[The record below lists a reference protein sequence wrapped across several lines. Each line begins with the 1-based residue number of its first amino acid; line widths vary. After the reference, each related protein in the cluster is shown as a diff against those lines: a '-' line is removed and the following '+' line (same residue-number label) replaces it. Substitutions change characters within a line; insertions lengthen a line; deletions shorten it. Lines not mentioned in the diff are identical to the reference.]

1 MINVPYYIGQL
12 YTEIPV
18 LAAIA
23 LTLLVIARR
32 GPVKWYDP
40 LVLGLLFGFIYQ
52 CKPIFLL
59 FPFGYTLLSIFFD
72 RALPNIKGNIVML
85 VVFGATVLPY
95 VLWNYSNHGVFKA
108 TPLEGAGSYMHIGYW
123 AGKTPGYTD
132 RFYLQ
137 NFMGDELIRFTPEDS
152 ILSLIHISEPT
163 RPY

>member
-1 MINVPYYIGQL
+1 
-12 YTEIPV
+12 
-18 LAAIA
+18 
-23 LTLLVIARR
+23 
-32 GPVKWYDP
+32 
-40 LVLGLLFGFIYQ
+40 
-52 CKPIFLL
+52 
-59 FPFGYTLLSIFFD
+59 
-72 RALPNIKGNIVML
+72 ML

-152 ILSLIHISEPT
+152 IPAHIKEYELEWAGFKEKVHIALPIPWSANDCCSKVPWSTIVRTLCMFSHTSRIRPSGYGSLASNGKISNKHQ
-163 RPY
+163 